1 LKTTAHIFLLL
12 ILFAANIS
20 LAQQKSTQIK
30 NNPPTPKVTRILFI
44 LDASGS
50 MEDKFDGRTRMQV
63 AKDILTKL
71 VDSLKTVPNLEL
83 ALRVYGH
90 QFDKILNNCKDTK
103 LEVPFKPGNHE
114 AIKTKIKT
122 ITPKGTTLI
131 ANSLTHATSDF
142 PDDKSSRNVI
152 ILITDGIEACGGDPC
167 ALSIG
172 LQKKRIF
179 LKPFIIGIGA
189 DDNFAKAFSCM
200 GQYFDANDSKAFK
213 LSLNKILTQTLKETT
228 VVVNL
233 LDYFDNPNETNV
245 NITFIN
251 SVTDEV
257 MYDYVHYKNSKGKSD
272 KVKIDAILSYDI
284 VVNTI
289 PKVIKKDVA
298 FEGGIENIVNIKTPQ
313 GSLQIREHYKEYKQ
327 LPAIIRES
335 NKSETIHIQNCGT
348 KEKYLVGSYDIEVL
362 TLPRTIFKDIKIDQS
377 KTTTLT
383 IDPPGI
389 LTISDQMQGFGSL
402 YMIMETGE
410 HQWIYNFH
418 DENSRASLAM
428 QPGNYKFVFR
438 SQKTMGSEYT
448 LVQYFTIY
456 SGKTTNLK
464 IF

>member
-1 LKTTAHIFLLL
+1 LKAPVCILLL
-12 ILFAANIS
+12 LLFAAFNS
-20 LAQQKSTQIK
+20 PAQQKTTQLK
-30 NNPPTPKVTRILFI
+30 NNPPNAKVTRILFI

-50 MEDKFDGRTRMQV
+50 MQDKFDGRTRMDV
-63 AKDILTKL
+63 AKDILIKL
-71 VDSLKTVPNLEL
+71 VDSLKTIPDLEL

-103 LEVPFKPGNHE
+103 LEVPFKPGNHDG
-114 AIKTKIKT
+114 IKAKIKT

-131 ANSLTHATSDF
+131 ANSLLHATSDF
-142 PDDKSSRNVI
+142 PEDKTSRNVI

-167 ALSIG
+167 ALSVG

-189 DDNFAKAFSCM
+189 DENFAKAFSCM
-200 GQYFDANDSKAFK
+200 GQYFDASDSKTFK
-213 LSLNKILTQTLKETT
+213 SSLNKILTQTLKETT

-233 LDYFDNPNETNV
+233 LDFFDNPTETNV

-251 SVTDEV
+251 SVTEEV

-272 KVKIDAILSYDI
+272 RVKIDAILSYDI
-284 VVNTI
+284 VVNTV
-289 PKVIKKDVA
+289 PRVVKKNVA
-298 FEGGIENIVNIKTPQ
+298 FEGGVENIVNIKTPQ
-313 GSLQIREHYKEYKQ
+313 GTLQIREHYKEYKQ
-327 LPAIIRES
+327 LPAIIREN
-335 NKSETIHIQNCGT
+335 NKSETLNIQNCGT

-362 TLPRTIFKDIKIDQS
+362 TLPRTIFKDVKVEQS

-383 IDPPGI
+383 LDPPGI
-389 LTISDQMQGFGSL
+389 LNITDQAQGYGSL
-402 YMIMETGE
+402 YMITETGE
-410 HQWIYNFH
+410 HQWIYNFP
-418 DENSRASLAM
+418 DENSRTSLAM

-448 LVQYFTIY
+448 IVQYFTIY